1 MTDFQALA
9 LLLVLMG
16 GFFVV
21 LAIAPLAVFDRFEFW
36 SNQARWFRSNKIGS
50 LVGRVLWG
58 AFGLFLW
65 VMAGV
70 VLLRH

>member
-36 SNQARWFRSNKIGS
+36 SNQAQWFRSNKIGS

-65 VMAGV
+65 VMAAV
-70 VLLRH
+70 VLLKH

>member
-1 MTDFQALA
+1 MSDNQALA
-9 LLLVLMG
+9 LLLVLAG

-36 SNQARWFRSNKIGS
+36 SHQAQWFRSNKIGS

-65 VMAGV
+65 LMAGV
-70 VLLRH
+70 ALLRH